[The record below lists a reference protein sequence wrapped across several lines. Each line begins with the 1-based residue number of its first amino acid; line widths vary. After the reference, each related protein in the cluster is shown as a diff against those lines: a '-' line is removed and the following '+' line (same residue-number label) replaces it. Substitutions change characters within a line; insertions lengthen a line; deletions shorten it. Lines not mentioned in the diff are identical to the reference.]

1 MFIANLMN
9 EKKEKNS
16 IMIESDNSKKSGKF
30 IKYSDVKKKDFKNW
44 IIVIIIC
51 TLILIF
57 KLYWCYVSN
66 NFLKIILQFY
76 LLNIIST
83 IYHIWLKNIY

>member
-30 IKYSDVKKKDFKNW
+30 IKYSDVKKKDFKN
-44 IIVIIIC
+44 
-51 TLILIF
+51 
-57 KLYWCYVSN
+57 
-66 NFLKIILQFY
+66 
-76 LLNIIST
+76 
-83 IYHIWLKNIY
+83 